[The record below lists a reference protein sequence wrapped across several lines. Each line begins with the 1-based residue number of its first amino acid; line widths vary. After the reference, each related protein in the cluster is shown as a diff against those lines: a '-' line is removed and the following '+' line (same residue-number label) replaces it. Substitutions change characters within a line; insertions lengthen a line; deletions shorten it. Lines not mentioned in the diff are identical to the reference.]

1 MIVKPTQM
9 NFERKKIAM
18 IIAGLPGTGK
28 TTLALS
34 APKPLLI
41 DLDKGVDRVEVLYR
55 KDTLFADSYEELKKE
70 LRTEDLS
77 DYETIVIDTGGKLF
91 ELIKPY
97 LIKDNPKNAKSDGD
111 LSLQGYGKAKKEFSN
126 FVKYIKGLGK
136 HLIVIFHA
144 TETKLL
150 DDLVGLRIRI
160 EGSTKDEVWDDMD
173 LGAFIEINNKTRTL
187 SFNNCERYY
196 AKGTHGIHG
205 VYEIPTLTNGKKNEF
220 LTKLFEE
227 YYKELKT
234 ETEDLKKYQEAI
246 ESVDFKDVNKAYDKI
261 KTMTH
266 YLSSKEELWS
276 RLKAQASKQGLVYD
290 KASDKFLPSNTKSN
304 K

>member
-9 NFERKKIAM
+9 NFEKKKIAM

-55 KDTLFADSYEELKKE
+55 KDTLFVDSYEELKKE

-126 FVKYIKGLGK
+126 FIKFIKDLGK
-136 HLIVIFHA
+136 HLILIFHA
-144 TETKLL
+144 TEMKLV

-173 LGAFIEINNKTRTL
+173 LGSFIEINNKTRTL

-205 VYEIPTLTNGKKNEF
+205 VYEIPTLTNGKKNDF
-220 LTKLFEE
+220 LNKLFEE
-227 YYKELKT
+227 YYKELKN

-246 ESVDFKDVNKAYDKI
+246 ESVDFKDVPKAYEKI
-261 KTMTH
+261 KTMKH

-276 RLKAQASKQGLVYD
+276 KLKVEASRQGLVYD
-290 KASDKFLPSNTKSN
+290 KASDKFLPSNSKSN

>member
-9 NFERKKIAM
+9 NFEKKKIAM

-55 KDTLFADSYEELKKE
+55 KDTLFVDSYEELKKE

-126 FVKYIKGLGK
+126 FIKFIKDLGK
-136 HLIVIFHA
+136 HLILIFHA
-144 TETKLL
+144 TEMKLV

-173 LGAFIEINNKTRTL
+173 LGSFIEINNKTRTL

-205 VYEIPTLTNGKKNEF
+205 VYEIPTLTNGKKNDF

-227 YYKELKT
+227 YYKELKN

-246 ESVDFKDVNKAYDKI
+246 ESVDFKDVPKAYEKI
-261 KTMTH
+261 KTMKH

-276 RLKAQASKQGLVYD
+276 KLKVEASRQGLVYD
-290 KASDKFLPSNTKSN
+290 KASDKFLPSNSKSN

>member
-9 NFERKKIAM
+9 NFEKKKIAM

-55 KDTLFADSYEELKKE
+55 KDTLFVDSYEELKKE

-126 FVKYIKGLGK
+126 FIKFIKDLGK
-136 HLIVIFHA
+136 HLILIFHA
-144 TETKLL
+144 TELKVV

-173 LGAFIEINNKTRTL
+173 LGSFIEINNKTRTL

-205 VYEIPTLTNGKKNEF
+205 VYEIPTLTNGKKNDF

-227 YYKELKT
+227 YYKELKN

-246 ESVDFKDVNKAYDKI
+246 ESVDFKDVPKAYEKI

-266 YLSSKEELWS
+266 YLSSKEELWAK
-276 RLKAQASKQGLVYD
+276 LKVEASKQGLVYD
-290 KASDKFLPSNTKSN
+290 KASDKFLPSNSKPN

>member
-9 NFERKKIAM
+9 NFETKKIAM

-55 KDTLFADSYEELKKE
+55 KDTLFVDSYEELKKE
-70 LRTEDLS
+70 LRLADLS
-77 DYETIVIDTGGKLF
+77 GYETIVIDTGGKLF

-205 VYEIPTLTNGKKNEF
+205 VYEIPTLTSGKKNEF

-227 YYKELKT
+227 YYKELKQ
-234 ETEDLKKYQEAI
+234 ETEDLKKYQEAV
-246 ESVDFKDVNKAYDKI
+246 ESVDFKDVNKAYEKI

-276 RLKAQASKQGLVYD
+276 RLKVEASKQGLIYD
-290 KASDKFLPSNTKSN
+290 KASDKFLPSNAKSN

>member
-9 NFERKKIAM
+9 NFEAKKIAM

-55 KDTLFADSYEELKKE
+55 KDTLFVDSYEELKKE
-70 LRTEDLS
+70 LRAEDLS

-126 FVKYIKGLGK
+126 IVKYIKGLGK

-144 TETKLL
+144 TETKLI

-227 YYKELKT
+227 YYKELKK

-246 ESVDFKDVNKAYDKI
+246 ESVDFKDIPKAYEQI
-261 KTMTH
+261 KLMTH
-266 YLSSKEELWS
+266 YLSSKEELWT
-276 RLKAQASKQGLVYD
+276 RLKVEASKQGLVYD
-290 KASDKFLPSNTKSN
+290 KSSDKFLSNNSKPN